1 MVVWNTCGKE
11 LNSEMKSV
19 YESYFKRSLEN
30 FQKSLPVREIWREI
44 FMLNVKRKQYK
55 GIVYS

>member
-19 YESYFKRSLEN
+19 YENYFKRSLEN

-44 FMLNVKRKQYK
+44 FMLNV
-55 GIVYS
+55 